1 MTVGAFVSVCDFER
15 SRNDFTESPT
25 SLARRMSRDE
35 MSGELREPRLVPAE
49 LPAEPGRWFSGLL
62 DRRIRGTLPPTELD
76 GVPPC
81 GEVPLAPLPLLRRPP
96 LIRRLPGVGV
106 RSEPFSDDCSLL
118 ERRPSIRPS
127 AEQRRSGPGLGV
139 SGSGSSDAPAAESI
153 FGGRFSSLPEEED
166 AGIGAAGAAARVM
179 PCPQLR
185 ASCAEQRVCCA
196 A

>member
-1 MTVGAFVSVCDFER
+1 MTVGAFVSVCDFESPT

-35 MSGELREPRLVPAE
+35 MSGELREPRLVPVE

-81 GEVPLAPLPLLRRPP
+81 GEVPAPLPSLLRRRPP

-139 SGSGSSDAPAAESI
+139 SGSGSSDAPAGESI

-166 AGIGAAGAAARVM
+166 AGIGAAGAAARVL
-179 PCPQLR
+179 PTTFVR
-185 ASCAEQRVCCA
+185 
-196 A
+196 